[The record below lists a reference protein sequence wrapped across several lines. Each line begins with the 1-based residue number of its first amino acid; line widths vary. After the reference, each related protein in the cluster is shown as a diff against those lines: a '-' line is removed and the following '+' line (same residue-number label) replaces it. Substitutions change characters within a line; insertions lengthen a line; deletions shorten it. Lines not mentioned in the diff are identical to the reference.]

1 MAIGISNVRGKQSRS
16 AISSPIS
23 TPVTKMKTQHELR
36 YEDFVLSTSSK
47 SLDALNDSLNES
59 SDAFSF
65 IVFPASMS
73 RSLPTPPRYHTA
85 FLSDLRLRKIYEG
98 LQQMTSEVA
107 AAEVTQLFDRY
118 FDEYKQKWKPGV
130 TIRPECD
137 HYSVAAALFLC
148 AEFADK
154 EATLERIDSWNL
166 WYEVNKGREGQFDD
180 RARILPLFLVNTYCR
195 MLIKD
200 GMELESVNFLI
211 ANFGEDSSIKR
222 NTLVTKPLHKWD
234 RHIVATEP
242 ISFLTLVPSWSSR
255 ILKYP
260 NLYDGLI
267 DFLRASLDE

>member
-98 LQQMTSEVA
+98 EKGVRSQIGVLGKLSWPSSGPEGYFKALLWQFRKVKI
-107 AAEVTQLFDRY
+107 LF
-118 FDEYKQKWKPGV
+118 P
-130 TIRPECD
+130 
-137 HYSVAAALFLC
+137 
-148 AEFADK
+148 
-154 EATLERIDSWNL
+154 TLT
-166 WYEVNKGREGQFDD
+166 
-180 RARILPLFLVNTYCR
+180 NTTH
-195 MLIKD
+195 L
-200 GMELESVNFLI
+200 
-211 ANFGEDSSIKR
+211 AN
-222 NTLVTKPLHKWD
+222 
-234 RHIVATEP
+234 
-242 ISFLTLVPSWSSR
+242 
-255 ILKYP
+255 
-260 NLYDGLI
+260 
-267 DFLRASLDE
+267 